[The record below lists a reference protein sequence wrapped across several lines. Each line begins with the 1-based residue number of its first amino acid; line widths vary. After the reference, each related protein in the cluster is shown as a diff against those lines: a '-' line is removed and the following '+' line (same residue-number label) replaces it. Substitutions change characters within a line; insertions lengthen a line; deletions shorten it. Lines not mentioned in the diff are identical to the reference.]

1 MKTGLATIAA
11 VTMTLIGAGVPAA
24 GAGTAALPS
33 DAPIGRWTNPKGTLA
48 VETGPCVRGGL
59 CGQIVWAS
67 ERAQAEARQAGIAD
81 LIGTQL
87 LQDYRRVGTGSW
99 TGRVYVPDM
108 GRSFSSR
115 IRQTSAAT
123 LSISGCLVDGL
134 LCKSQVW
141 HRVA

>member
-1 MKTGLATIAA
+1 
-11 VTMTLIGAGVPAA
+11 
-24 GAGTAALPS
+24 
-33 DAPIGRWTNPKGTLA
+33 
-48 VETGPCVRGGL
+48 
-59 CGQIVWAS
+59 
-67 ERAQAEARQAGIAD
+67 
-81 LIGTQL
+81 L